1 MKKKF
6 YFNSILIASA
16 LSVMPLIICS
26 CQTKKDNY
34 IIEGSNAYIDISK
47 ISRVFLHRLSIGQIA
62 ALHNM
67 YKIFYYY
74 DNSNKKQY
82 YDSAYV
88 NGQKLYLRNANKNV
102 EYKLNFPIKPSWK
115 QEISKFD
122 NINIVKSNKP
132 SDINNF
138 LNEYSFDEVDSAG
151 DVNDEWYSILGDK
164 RKKDFNRNNDP
175 YFEDMQTVIFRLIQD
190 TELNYS
196 IMKSKY
202 LINSKRENVI
212 TQNLFKNKYIQ
223 ASSWLNDKEHEQH
236 RQWFK
241 KFLVIYLNK
250 FNVNVGDVDID
261 WKNAKIVR
269 SFSGTTDYIKFKFK
283 DIKDWNG
290 KSLLRND
297 KKNIEY
303 YINGFRTYAT
313 NQKFGVGNQGL
324 KEELPL
330 FNDYVPNPLLEID
343 GMKFMNIIDNINY
356 FVKGA
361 TDINYWNA
369 KGLMYLFQS
378 FKNEPGFFKL
388 AVPEYKKNEDK
399 EYKIIDFEYTPY
411 FKTNQIFKAI
421 VRVFKL
427 NGTYKDYV
435 LISSNFDDHGHRL
448 KGLITKNALP
458 NELKASDIYSI
469 RADSEPI
476 KQGIKLDDF
485 IDKNNKNSVFR
496 YMLNESAQKLE
507 NIFEYWNNNNKQ
519 NYEVAN
525 LLLAKDPFQLKL
537 LASYLNNYLLAYALE
552 NKAGEVFSGIKRI
565 DLNIVKLPNQPIG
578 RLYLKMD
585 FVSYAN
591 NQDFKFKS
599 KNEKIVKSVYLYWNG
614 FKGYDQQKYGNEYF
628 TIDKITDGDN

>member
-16 LSVMPLIICS
+16 LSFMPLIICS

-122 NINIVKSNKP
+122 NVNIVKSNKP

-138 LNEYSFDEVDSAG
+138 LNQYSFDEVDSAG

-164 RKKDFNRNNDP
+164 WKKDFNRNNDP
-175 YFEDMQTVIFRLIQD
+175 YFEDMQTIIFRLIQD

-223 ASSWLNDKEHEQH
+223 ASSWLNDEEHEQH

-261 WKNAKIVR
+261 WKNAEIVR

-313 NQKFGVGNQGL
+313 NQKFGVGNRGL

-496 YMLNESAQKLE
+496 YMLNESAKKLE
-507 NIFEYWNNNNKQ
+507 NIFEYWSNNNKQ

>member
-6 YFNSILIASA
+6 YFNSILIASS
-16 LSVMPLIICS
+16 LSFMPLIICS
-26 CQTKKDNY
+26 CKTKKDNY

-122 NINIVKSNKP
+122 NVNIVKSNKP

-138 LNEYSFDEVDSAG
+138 LNQYSFDEVDSAG

-164 RKKDFNRNNDP
+164 WKKDFNRNNDP
-175 YFEDMQTVIFRLIQD
+175 YFEDMQTIIFRLIQD

-223 ASSWLNDKEHEQH
+223 ASSWLNDEEHEQH

-261 WKNAKIVR
+261 WKNAEIVR

-313 NQKFGVGNQGL
+313 NQKFGVGNRGL

-496 YMLNESAQKLE
+496 YMLNESAKKLE
-507 NIFEYWNNNNKQ
+507 NIFEYWSNNNKQ

>member
-6 YFNSILIASA
+6 YFNSILIASS
-16 LSVMPLIICS
+16 LSFMPLIICS

-164 RKKDFNRNNDP
+164 WKKDFNRNNDP

-223 ASSWLNDKEHEQH
+223 ASSWLNDEEHEQH

-241 KFLVIYLNK
+241 RFLVIYLNK

-496 YMLNESAQKLE
+496 YMLNESAKKLE

>member
-6 YFNSILIASA
+6 YFNSILIASS

-138 LNEYSFDEVDSAG
+138 LNQYSFDEVDSAG

-164 RKKDFNRNNDP
+164 QKKDFNRNNDP

-223 ASSWLNDKEHEQH
+223 ASSWLNDEEHEQH

-241 KFLVIYLNK
+241 RFLVIYLNK

-313 NQKFGVGNQGL
+313 NQKFGVGNRGL

-378 FKNEPGFFKL
+378 FKNEPGFLKL

-496 YMLNESAQKLE
+496 YMLNESAKKLE
-507 NIFEYWNNNNKQ
+507 NIFEYWSNNNKQ

>member
-1 MKKKF
+1 
-6 YFNSILIASA
+6 
-16 LSVMPLIICS
+16 
-26 CQTKKDNY
+26 
-34 IIEGSNAYIDISK
+34 
-47 ISRVFLHRLSIGQIA
+47 
-62 ALHNM
+62 
-67 YKIFYYY
+67 
-74 DNSNKKQY
+74 
-82 YDSAYV
+82 
-88 NGQKLYLRNANKNV
+88 
-102 EYKLNFPIKPSWK
+102 
-115 QEISKFD
+115 
-122 NINIVKSNKP
+122 
-132 SDINNF
+132 
-138 LNEYSFDEVDSAG
+138 
-151 DVNDEWYSILGDK
+151 
-164 RKKDFNRNNDP
+164 
-175 YFEDMQTVIFRLIQD
+175 
-190 TELNYS
+190 
-196 IMKSKY
+196 
-202 LINSKRENVI
+202 
-212 TQNLFKNKYIQ
+212 
-223 ASSWLNDKEHEQH
+223 
-236 RQWFK
+236 
-241 KFLVIYLNK
+241 
-250 FNVNVGDVDID
+250 
-261 WKNAKIVR
+261 
-269 SFSGTTDYIKFKFK
+269 
-283 DIKDWNG
+283 
-290 KSLLRND
+290 
-297 KKNIEY
+297 
-303 YINGFRTYAT
+303 
-313 NQKFGVGNQGL
+313 
-324 KEELPL
+324 
-330 FNDYVPNPLLEID
+330 
-343 GMKFMNIIDNINY
+343 MNIIDNINY

-496 YMLNESAQKLE
+496 YMLNESAKKLE

>member
-6 YFNSILIASA
+6 YFNSILIASS
-16 LSVMPLIICS
+16 LSFMPLIICS
-26 CQTKKDNY
+26 CKTKKDNY

-122 NINIVKSNKP
+122 NVNIVKSNKP

-138 LNEYSFDEVDSAG
+138 LNQYSFDEVDSAG

-164 RKKDFNRNNDP
+164 WKKDFNRNNDP
-175 YFEDMQTVIFRLIQD
+175 YFEDMQTIIFRLIQD

-223 ASSWLNDKEHEQH
+223 ASSWLNDEEHEQH

-261 WKNAKIVR
+261 WKNAEIVR

-313 NQKFGVGNQGL
+313 NQKFGVGSQGL

-496 YMLNESAQKLE
+496 YMLNESAKKLE
-507 NIFEYWNNNNKQ
+507 NIFEYWSNNNKQ